1 MSVENIIQEKPVKVT
16 NNGMITIPASLRKKY
31 DLKDGDK
38 VLVLEDQDSLRIV
51 PIREDSELRINTY
64 SMEEM
69 KEISR
74 KIREEELGR
83 EIL

>member
-1 MSVENIIQEKPVKVT
+1 MSIEKIIQEKPVKVT

-31 DLKDGDK
+31 DLNDGDK

-74 KIREEELGR
+74 KIREEELER
-83 EIL
+83 ERL

>member
-1 MSVENIIQEKPVKVT
+1 MNVENIIQEKPVKVT

-38 VLVLEDQDSLRIV
+38 VLVLEDEGSLRIV
-51 PIREDSELRINTY
+51 PIRDESDLRKNTY
-64 SMEEM
+64 STKEM

-74 KIREEELGR
+74 KIREDELER
-83 EIL
+83 ESL